1 MKSKRTQTER
11 SAATRAALVSAAR
24 GLFVERGYAG
34 VGTDEIA
41 RAAGVTRGAL
51 YHQFDGLS
59 GVFLAVFEQVEDDLV
74 QRLAGRLAQAT
85 GDDVAVLKAGVD
97 AWLAAGEDPEVHR
110 LALIEAPSVLG
121 WAVWREVGLRAGL
134 GLVEAALS
142 AAMDSGALRAQPVR
156 PLAHVLVGALEEA
169 ALYVAN
175 AEDRDVA
182 REEMRSSLH
191 ALVDGLAAR

>member
-1 MKSKRTQTER
+1 MMMPSCTTVATICPDWSKKCPVPSPRE
-11 SAATRAALVSAAR
+11 SA
-24 GLFVERGYAG
+24 
-34 VGTDEIA
+34 
-41 RAAGVTRGAL
+41 
-51 YHQFDGLS
+51 
-59 GVFLAVFEQVEDDLV
+59 
-74 QRLAGRLAQAT
+74 AT

-110 LALIEAPSVLG
+110 LALIEAPCVLG

-142 AAMDSGALRAQPVR
+142 TAMDNGALRAQAVR

-182 REEMRSSLH
+182 REEMRSPLH